1 MNAHAKINLA
11 LVVGPTR
18 PDGKHEVSTVLQ
30 RIELA
35 DRIELEPAEQLR
47 VDGFDGD
54 TLVRGALERLAG
66 AAGVDPLWAV
76 LIDKAIPVAAGLGGG
91 SSDAAAALRLANETL
106 DEPLSPEALHA
117 LAAELGADV
126 PFFLYEGPQLGE
138 GDGSDLTPLDL
149 PQPYT
154 VLLVIPD
161 GEPKE
166 STRAVYA
173 AFDERRGA
181 DGYEHRREQLLAAL
195 SAGDVASF
203 PRTTWAPRRWR
214 TSCARW
220 ERSEPTSAVPAPP
233 STGSS
238 TTCRRPRLQEPE
250 PRVRAGFGSAAQR
263 GRLRA

>member
-76 LIDKAIPVAAGLGGG
+76 LI
-91 SSDAAAALRLANETL
+91 ETL
-106 DEPLSPEALHA
+106 DEPLSQEALHV

-126 PFFLYEGPQLGE
+126 PFFLHEGPQLGE

-154 VLLVIPD
+154 VLLIIPN

-203 PRTTWAPRRWR
+203 PPNDL
-214 TSCARW
+214 
-220 ERSEPTSAVPAPP
+220 
-233 STGSS
+233 GSS
-238 TTCRRPRLQEPE
+238 PLANE
-250 PRVRAGFGSAAQR
+250 
-263 GRLRA
+263 LRALGAFRADVSGAGPAVYGLFHDPSQAEAAGTRTEDHGRVWVGGPAW